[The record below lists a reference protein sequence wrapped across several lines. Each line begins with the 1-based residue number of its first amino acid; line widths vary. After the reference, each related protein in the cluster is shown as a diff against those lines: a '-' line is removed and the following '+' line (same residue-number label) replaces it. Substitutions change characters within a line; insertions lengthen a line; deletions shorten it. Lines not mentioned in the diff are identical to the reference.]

1 MVLAPSRNSPNPGK
15 SAIAKVPVPIFS
27 QPRSER
33 RLCRARALGV
43 RCFGRRCWI
52 GWGRFHWRRI
62 HWRRFGRLCRGR
74 WGSFSI
80 RIGFPDD
87 VPQDQ
92 QDQQDDGSATDP
104 DRVHGHRLD
113 RFGFHSARDVR
124 RPAAEGIQRSGPNWS
139 RQGVVPAEPRIH
151 LRKFLHLGG
160 HFGWCCRGCR
170 TFPRCRAG
178 GRSGFLRGCWG
189 SGRRSPLGTAAAR
202 AARNVDRLAATRAR
216 YSLSRE
222 MRGCFEALTTLARHD
237 IRGRDFLNRGSRLL
251 VRGRNRQRIS
261 AVGASHSLA
270 RQMGLRHE
278 LLAARAGNWDTHRA
292 IATFIGVGWETLA
305 SNREVSVRNS
315 LAFMLPYE
323 ARFGMCRQISR
334 SLLGARPL
342 FHQPSLVGR

>member
-1 MVLAPSRNSPNPGK
+1 MSSFAPRKHVLS
-15 SAIAKVPVPIFS
+15 
-27 QPRSER
+27 RSER
-33 RLCRARALGV
+33 RLCWARASGV
-43 RCFGRRCWI
+43 RCFCRRCWI
-52 GWGRFHWRRI
+52 GWCRFNRRRI

-87 VPQDQ
+87 VPQNQ

-113 RFGFHSARDVR
+113 RFRFHSARDVR
-124 RPAAEGIQRSGPNWS
+124 RPGTKGVQRSSANWS
-139 RQGVVPAEPRIH
+139 RQGVVPAKPRIH
-151 LRKFLHLGG
+151 LGKSLRFGG
-160 HFGWCCRGCR
+160 HFGRCGCGNGCR

-178 GRSGFLRGCWG
+178 SRSGFLRGCWG
-189 SGRRSPLGTAAAR
+189 SGWRSRLGTAAAR

-222 MRGCFEALTTLARHD
+222 MRRCFEALTTLARHY

-251 VRGRNRQRIS
+251 GRGRNRQRIS

-278 LLAARAGNWDTHRA
+278 LLAAGAGDWDTHRA
-292 IATFIGVGWETLA
+292 IATFIGVGWEMLA
-305 SNREVSVRNS
+305 SNRDVCVRNL

-323 ARFGMCRQISR
+323 TRFGMCRQISR
-334 SLLGARPL
+334 SLLGAGPV